1 MIFEIERLRR
11 ELEQK
16 GKPGDL
22 KAGELLLISRRLDE
36 VINRYLLMNF
46 GDKPYAI
53 RNRFSDG

>member
-16 GKPGDL
+16 GEPGDL

-36 VINRYLLMNF
+36 AINRYLMASGRN
-46 GDKPYAI
+46 KPNAI
-53 RNRFSDG
+53 RNRLCGG

>member
-16 GKPGDL
+16 GKPDDL

-36 VINRYLLMNF
+36 VINRYLMASCR
-46 GDKPYAI
+46 DKPHAI
-53 RNRFSDG
+53 RNRFWDG